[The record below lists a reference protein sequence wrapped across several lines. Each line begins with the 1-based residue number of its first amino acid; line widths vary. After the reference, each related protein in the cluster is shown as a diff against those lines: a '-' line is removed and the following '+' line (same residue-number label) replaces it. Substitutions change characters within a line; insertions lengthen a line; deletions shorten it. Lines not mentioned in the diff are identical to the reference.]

1 MNKNQPK
8 RFGYLSEQIFIVE
21 AMRKGLEVLAPVGE
35 YLPIDFVVMNR
46 AGKFLRTQVKSTDT
60 LITSSGCKRYAITA
74 SSGANKDAIDCTK
87 VDILA
92 CYVNPEDQWY
102 FIPCLSLNQN
112 IKIWLYPQNPKSTG
126 QFEKYKDNW
135 EAFDTN

>member
-8 RFGYLSEQIFIVE
+8 RFGYLSEQVFIVE

-46 AGKFLRTQVKSTDT
+46 AGKFLRTQVKATDS
-60 LITSSGCKRYAITA
+60 LITSNGCKRYAITA
-74 SSGANKDAIDCTK
+74 SSGKGKTAIDCTK

-92 CYVNPEDQWY
+92 CYVNPENQWY

-112 IKIWLYPQNPKSTG
+112 VKIWLYPQNPKSTG
-126 QFEKYKDNW
+126 QWEKYKDNW
-135 EAFDTN
+135 EAFNTN